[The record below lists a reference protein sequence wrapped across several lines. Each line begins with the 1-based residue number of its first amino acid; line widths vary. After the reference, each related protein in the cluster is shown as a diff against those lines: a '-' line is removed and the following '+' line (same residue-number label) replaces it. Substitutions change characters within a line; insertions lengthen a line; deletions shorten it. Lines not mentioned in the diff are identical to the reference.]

1 MTIDLAVIA
10 LYLAGMVALGWWG
23 MRRTRDKS
31 DYLVAGRRLGPFMYS
46 GTMAAVVLGGASTI
60 GGVGLGYT
68 YGLSGAWMVGAIG
81 AGIILLHAFFAR
93 RISRL
98 RVYTVAQ
105 MLDLRYGG
113 NSRAVSGLVMW
124 GYTFMLTVPSTLAFS
139 TVFSGLF
146 DMPRAVAIIL
156 GGAIVVTYSTLG
168 GMWSVTLTD
177 MAQFLIKTFGLLLIL
192 TPVAVWHAGGLSGM
206 RESLGPDHFAPFSI
220 GGGTIATY
228 FLIYALGILIG
239 QDIWQRVFTG
249 RNDATVTGGGLGAGV
264 YCLVYAVAGAL
275 IGTSAAV
282 LFPGLDNPD
291 DAFSLIVADTLPTG
305 LAGLVL
311 AAALS
316 AVMSTASGALI
327 ACSAVTSTDLL
338 PEVRRLW
345 RRAAPSGT
353 SPDASTAPG
362 TPEGATGGPA
372 EGERDEVASNRIT
385 TLVLGA
391 GTIAVSLLVDD
402 VVAGLTVAYNILVGG
417 LLVAILGGL
426 VWRRGTR
433 PGALASML
441 VGAATVI
448 ATMAA
453 KGMLAN
459 EAIYYGLGASLAAY
473 VVVSL
478 ATRPTDPAVL
488 RAWQRRVRGEPDAG
502 AAAAREPES
511 DPRPDSDSPSAD
523 RTTPVASDEGA
534 G

>member
-10 LYLAGMVALGWWG
+10 LYLSGMVALGWWG

-81 AGIILLHAFFAR
+81 VGIILLHAFFAR

-146 DMPRAVAIIL
+146 DMPRAFAIIL

-206 RESLGPDHFAPFSI
+206 REALGPGHFAPFTI
-220 GGGTIATY
+220 GGGTIFTY

-264 YCLVYAVAGAL
+264 YCLIYAVAGAL
-275 IGTSAAV
+275 IGTAAAV

-291 DAFSLIVADTLPTG
+291 DAFSLIVADTLPAG

-345 RRAAPSGT
+345 RRGAPSG
-353 SPDASTAPG
+353 ASAAD
-362 TPEGATGGPA
+362 GATGGA
-372 EGERDEVASNRIT
+372 TEGERDEVASNRVT

-448 ATMAA
+448 ATMAV

-473 VVVSL
+473 IVVSL
-478 ATRPTDPAVL
+478 ATRPTAPSVL
-488 RAWQRRVRGEPDAG
+488 DAWQRRVRGEPDADAAADAG
-502 AAAAREPES
+502 AASTR
-511 DPRPDSDSPSAD
+511 DPGPDSPTAD
-523 RTTPVASDEGA
+523 RTTPVGSDEGA

>member
-1 MTIDLAVIA
+1 MTIDAAVVA
-10 LYLAGMVALGWWG
+10 LYLCGMVGLGWWG
-23 MRRTRDKS
+23 MRRTRNRS
-31 DYLVAGRRLGPFMYS
+31 DYLVAGRRLGVLMYS

-60 GGVGLGYT
+60 GGIGLGYT

-81 AGIILLHAFFAR
+81 IGIILLHAFFAR

-98 RVYTVAQ
+98 KVYTVAE

-146 DMPRAVAIIL
+146 DMPRTAAIIL
-156 GGAIVVTYSTLG
+156 GGAIVVGYSALG
-168 GMWSVTLTD
+168 GMWSVTMTD
-177 MAQFLIKTFGLLLIL
+177 MAQFVIKTIGLLLIL
-192 TPVAVWHAGGLSGM
+192 TPVAVWHAGGFSGM
-206 RESLGPDHFAPFSI
+206 HEALGDAHFEPFTI
-220 GGGTIATY
+220 GGGTIVTY

-249 RNDATVTGGGLGAGV
+249 RNDRTVTGGGLGAGV

-275 IGTSAAV
+275 IGTAAAV
-282 LFPGLDNPD
+282 LFPNLGNPD
-291 DAFSLIVADTLPTG
+291 DAFTLMVSDTLPVG

-327 ACSAVTSTDLL
+327 ACSAVTSTDLWPQL
-338 PEVRRLW
+338 RRL
-345 RRAAPSGT
+345 RAR
-353 SPDASTAPG
+353 D
-362 TPEGATGGPA
+362 GAEAGRDGEPA
-372 EGERDEVASNRIT
+372 DEVASNRIF
-385 TLVLGA
+385 TLVLGVA
-391 GTIAVSLLVDD
+391 SIGVSLLVDD

-426 VWRRGTR
+426 VWKRGNRT
-433 PGALASML
+433 GALASML
-441 VGAATVI
+441 AGSATVI

-453 KGMLAN
+453 KGMTAN
-459 EAIYYGLGASLAAY
+459 EPIYYGLGVALAVY
-473 VVVSL
+473 VAVSL

-488 RAWQRRVRGEPDAG
+488 AAWQRRVRGEEAAPEPEDG
-502 AAAAREPES
+502 AAPVPAA
-511 DPRPDSDSPSAD
+511 D
-523 RTTPVASDEGA
+523 
-534 G
+534 

>member
-10 LYLAGMVALGWWG
+10 LYLSGMVALGWWG

-81 AGIILLHAFFAR
+81 VGIILLHAFFAR

-177 MAQFLIKTFGLLLIL
+177 MAQFLIKTFGLLLVL
-192 TPVAVWHAGGLSGM
+192 TPVAVWHAGGFSGM
-206 RESLGPDHFAPFSI
+206 REALGPDHFAPFTI
-220 GGGTIATY
+220 GGGTIFTY

-291 DAFSLIVADTLPTG
+291 DAFSVIVADTLPTG

-345 RRAAPSGT
+345 RRGAPAG
-353 SPDASTAPG
+353 APAG
-362 TPEGATGGPA
+362 ATEGAA

-433 PGALASML
+433 AGALASML

-473 VVVSL
+473 IAVSL
-478 ATRPTDPAVL
+478 ATRPTAPAVL
-488 RAWQRRVRGEPDAG
+488 DAWQRRVRGEPDAG
-502 AAAAREPES
+502 AEAAPAREPE
-511 DPRPDSDSPSAD
+511 
-523 RTTPVASDEGA
+523 GA

>member
-10 LYLAGMVALGWWG
+10 LYLSGMVALGWWG
-23 MRRTRDKS
+23 MRRTRDRS
-31 DYLVAGRRLGPFMYS
+31 DYLVAGRRLGPFMYA

-81 AGIILLHAFFAR
+81 AGIIALHAFFAR

-146 DMPRAVAIIL
+146 DMHRAVAVIL
-156 GGAIVVTYSTLG
+156 GGAIVVTYSALG

-177 MAQFLIKTFGLLLIL
+177 MAQFLIKTFGLLLVL
-192 TPVAVWHAGGLSGM
+192 TPVAVRHAGGFSGM
-206 RESLGPDHFAPFSI
+206 RESLGPDHFAPFTI
-220 GGGTIATY
+220 GGGTILTY
-228 FLIYALGILIG
+228 FLIYSLGILIG

-249 RNDATVTGGGLGAGV
+249 RNDATVTGGGLGAGI

-275 IGTSAAV
+275 IGTAAAV

-291 DAFSLIVADTLPTG
+291 DAFSVIVADTLPTG

-327 ACSAVTSTDLL
+327 ACSAVTSTDLM

-345 RRAAPSGT
+345 RRG
-353 SPDASTAPG
+353 
-362 TPEGATGGPA
+362 TGGGNDTG
-372 EGERDEVASNRIT
+372 GENGQDAGGGRDGVASNRIT

-391 GTIAVSLLVDD
+391 GTIGVSLLVDD

-417 LLVAILGGL
+417 LLVAVLGGL
-426 VWRRGTR
+426 VWKRGTR
-433 PGALASML
+433 AGALASML
-441 VGAATVI
+441 TGSVTVV

-453 KGMLAN
+453 EGMLAN
-459 EAIYYGLGASLAAY
+459 EPIYYGLGAALIAY
-473 VVVSL
+473 VAVSL

-488 RAWQRRVRGEPDAG
+488 AAWQRRVRGGAGPGDGADAG
-502 AAAAREPES
+502 AAAHE
-511 DPRPDSDSPSAD
+511 RPAPGPGD
-523 RTTPVASDEGA
+523 RTSPAAAQEGS

>member
-81 AGIILLHAFFAR
+81 VGIILLHAFFAR

-206 RESLGPDHFAPFSI
+206 HESLGPGHFSPFGI

-345 RRAAPSGT
+345 RRGAPSGG
-353 SPDASTAPG
+353 APSAD
-362 TPEGATGGPA
+362 GAA

-473 VVVSL
+473 IAVSL
-478 ATRPTDPAVL
+478 ASAPTAPAVL
-488 RAWQRRVRGEPDAG
+488 DAWQRRVRGEPDPDADGRG
-502 AAAAREPES
+502 A
-511 DPRPDSDSPSAD
+511 DPDSPSAD

>member
-1 MTIDLAVIA
+1 MTIDVAVVA
-10 LYLAGMVALGWWG
+10 LYLCGMVGLGWWG
-23 MRRTRDKS
+23 MRRTRNRS
-31 DYLVAGRRLGPFMYS
+31 DYLVAGRRLGVVMYS

-60 GGVGLGYT
+60 GGIGLGYT

-81 AGIILLHAFFAR
+81 IGIILLHAFFAR

-98 RVYTVAQ
+98 KVYTVAE

-146 DMPRAVAIIL
+146 DMPRTAAIIL
-156 GGAIVVTYSTLG
+156 GGAIVVGYSALG
-168 GMWSVTLTD
+168 GMWSVTMTD
-177 MAQFLIKTFGLLLIL
+177 MAQFVIKTIGLLLIL
-192 TPVAVWHAGGLSGM
+192 TPVAVWHAGGFSGM
-206 RESLGPDHFAPFSI
+206 HEALGDAHFEPFAI

-249 RNDATVTGGGLGAGV
+249 RNDRTVTGGGLGAGV

-275 IGTSAAV
+275 IGTAAAV
-282 LFPGLDNPD
+282 LFPDLANPD
-291 DAFSLIVADTLPTG
+291 DAFTLMVSDTLPVG

-327 ACSAVTSTDLL
+327 ACSAVTSTDLWPQL
-338 PEVRRLW
+338 RRLW
-345 RRAAPSGT
+345 AR
-353 SPDASTAPG
+353 D
-362 TPEGATGGPA
+362 GAEAGHEGGPA
-372 EGERDEVASNRIT
+372 DEVASNRIF
-385 TLVLGA
+385 TLVLGVA
-391 GTIAVSLLVDD
+391 SIGVSLLVDD

-426 VWRRGTR
+426 VWKRGNRT
-433 PGALASML
+433 GALASML
-441 VGAATVI
+441 AGSVTVI
-448 ATMAA
+448 ATMVA
-453 KGMLAN
+453 KGMTAN
-459 EAIYYGLGASLAAY
+459 EPIYYGLGVALVVY
-473 VVVSL
+473 VAVSL

-488 RAWQRRVRGEPDAG
+488 AAWQRRVRGEETAPEPEDG
-502 AAAAREPES
+502 AAPVPAA
-511 DPRPDSDSPSAD
+511 D
-523 RTTPVASDEGA
+523 
-534 G
+534 

>member
-1 MTIDLAVIA
+1 MTIDVAVVA
-10 LYLAGMVALGWWG
+10 LYLCGMVGLGWWG
-23 MRRTRDKS
+23 MRRTRNRS
-31 DYLVAGRRLGPFMYS
+31 DYLVAGRRLGVVMYS

-60 GGVGLGYT
+60 GGIGLGYT

-81 AGIILLHAFFAR
+81 IGIILLHAFFAR

-98 RVYTVAQ
+98 KVYTVAE

-146 DMPRAVAIIL
+146 DLPRAAAIIL
-156 GGAIVVTYSTLG
+156 GGAIVVGYSALG
-168 GMWSVTLTD
+168 GMWSVTMTD
-177 MAQFLIKTFGLLLIL
+177 MAQFVIKTIGLLFIL
-192 TPVAVWHAGGLSGM
+192 TPVAIWHAGGLSGM
-206 RESLGPDHFAPFSI
+206 REALGGAHFEPFTI
-220 GGGTIATY
+220 GGGTIVTY

-249 RNDATVTGGGLGAGV
+249 RDDRTVTAGGLGAGV
-264 YCLVYAVAGAL
+264 YCLIYAVAGAL
-275 IGTSAAV
+275 IGTAAAV

-291 DAFSLIVADTLPTG
+291 DAFALMVSDTLPVG

-327 ACSAVTSTDLL
+327 ACSAVTSTDLWPQL
-338 PEVRRLW
+338 RRLW
-345 RRAAPSGT
+345 ARDGADAAGH
-353 SPDASTAPG
+353 DG
-362 TPEGATGGPA
+362 EPA
-372 EGERDEVASNRIT
+372 DEVASNRIF
-385 TLVLGA
+385 TLVLG
-391 GTIAVSLLVDD
+391 IASIGVSLLVDD

-426 VWRRGTR
+426 VWKRGNRT
-433 PGALASML
+433 GALASML
-441 VGAATVI
+441 AGSVTVI

-453 KGMLAN
+453 KGMTAN
-459 EAIYYGLGASLAAY
+459 EPIYYGLGVALVVY
-473 VVVSL
+473 VAVSL

-488 RAWQRRVRGEPDAG
+488 AEWQRRVRGEEDAP
-502 AAAAREPES
+502 EPE
-511 DPRPDSDSPSAD
+511 DGQAAPVPAAD
-523 RTTPVASDEGA
+523 
-534 G
+534 